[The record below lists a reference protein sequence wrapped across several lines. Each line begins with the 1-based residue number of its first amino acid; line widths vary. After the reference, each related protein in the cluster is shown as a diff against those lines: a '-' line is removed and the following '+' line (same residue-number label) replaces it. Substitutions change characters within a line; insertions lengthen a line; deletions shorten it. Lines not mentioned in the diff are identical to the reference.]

1 MQVYEITVR
10 IYLPENIKVSD
21 MQGAISHFIDSYLN
35 KNEVFSKFHQE
46 NVPKCYTMDLP
57 YPIEKGMYE
66 YKGDSIY
73 QFRIRTIK
81 EELSSYLL
89 SGIAKHSTEEIKG
102 LVRTVKVI
110 PHKHIASIFS
120 LTPVVLINAEGKGYW
135 RDIMTFSEYEEML
148 KKSIIHQY
156 EVCTGER
163 VDQDCMLY
171 DQIELKNKCAIGISY
186 KGIKLLGDKLSMRIS
201 DNDTAQRIAYY
212 LLGSGLGSKGS
223 RGFGFLGYKFL

>member
-1 MQVYEITVR
+1 MEVYEITVR
-10 IYLPENIKVSD
+10 IYLPKNIQVPD

-35 KNEVFSKFHQE
+35 KNEVFAQFHQE
-46 NVPKCYTMDLP
+46 KAPKCYTMDLP
-57 YPIEKGMYE
+57 YPIEKGMRE
-66 YKGDSIY
+66 YKGDNIY
-73 QFRIRTIK
+73 QFRIRTIN

-89 SGIAKHSTEEIKG
+89 SGIAEHSTQEIKG
-102 LVRTVKVI
+102 LVRTVKAI
-110 PHKHIASIFS
+110 PHRHITGIYA

-135 RDIMTFSEYEEML
+135 RDIMSFPEYEEML

-163 VDQDCMLY
+163 IEQDCTLY
-171 DQIELKNKCAIGISY
+171 DQIELKNKCAIGVPY
-186 KGIKLLGDKLSMRIS
+186 KGIKLLGDKLSMQVS